1 MYDWDTAISQ
11 RAISDD
17 NCAVYVAKANLAV
30 GTDTN
35 DPEGEMKMFYD
46 DLTEKVYVR
55 AYFKLGVQF
64 LHDSMVQI
72 GY

>member
-1 MYDWDTAISQ
+1 
-11 RAISDD
+11 
-17 NCAVYVAKANLAV
+17 
-30 GTDTN
+30 
-35 DPEGEMKMFYD
+35 MKMFYD

-64 LHDSMVQI
+64 LHDSLVVI